1 MWKPK
6 STQRGELEQGFIGVG
21 DTRRV
26 RLMER
31 KEKLAWRKKTSPARC
46 LSVKIL
52 FYWWLT
58 SGVFII
64 LALCLTLIRFYPHQ
78 QLQDSGILKT
88 ASWIKLLFL
97 INKLLILF
105 FFFFFSSYIIYS
117 LARSSAAEKWK
128 AEKEECRK
136 EENENGMFQRWWEEH
151 DWFLTMVKIPFH
163 DTEVIG
169 RCYMSISSMHMLKLT
184 LYSYFAS
191 FVTW

>member
-1 MWKPK
+1 MSTEHTSFASTCSLLICKWPTKELEPAFLTRLIFCRLANSECSVTGISSMWKPK

-105 FFFFFSSYIIYS
+105 FFFFSPHTLF
-117 LARSSAAEKWK
+117 
-128 AEKEECRK
+128 
-136 EENENGMFQRWWEEH
+136 
-151 DWFLTMVKIPFH
+151 IP
-163 DTEVIG
+163 
-169 RCYMSISSMHMLKLT
+169 
-184 LYSYFAS
+184 
-191 FVTW
+191 